1 MAHAESAGEPNF
13 MTVNGTVKTIAM
25 ASDHAGYPLKQYL
38 VNYLRGEGYNVL
50 DLGVE
55 RADVPADYPDGAAVV
70 AEAMQSG
77 KAERGILV
85 CGSGVGICIAAN
97 KHHGIYAAITHDAYS
112 AEQGVQHDRMNVMCL
127 GSRVVGTAVAEK
139 LADAF
144 LNAVPDEHE
153 RFLRRFKKMQAVE
166 DSG

>member
-1 MAHAESAGEPNF
+1 MS
-13 MTVNGTVKTIAM
+13 VNGTVKTVAI
-25 ASDHAGYPLKQYL
+25 ASDHAGYPLKQHL
-38 VNYLRGEGYNVL
+38 VNYLRGQGYNVL
-50 DLGVE
+50 DLGVDTPE
-55 RADVPADYPDGAAVV
+55 VPADYPDGAAVV
-70 AEAMQSG
+70 AKAMQEG

-112 AEQGVQHDRMNVMCL
+112 ASQGVEHDRMNVMCL
-127 GSRVVGTAVAEK
+127 GARVIGTAVAEK

-166 DSG
+166 DAR